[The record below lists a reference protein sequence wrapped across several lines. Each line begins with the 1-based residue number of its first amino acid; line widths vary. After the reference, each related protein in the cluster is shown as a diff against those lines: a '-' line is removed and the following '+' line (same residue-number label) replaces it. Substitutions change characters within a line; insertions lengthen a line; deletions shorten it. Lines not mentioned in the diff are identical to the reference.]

1 MNNFPILILE
11 NDPDDAGLIVQ
22 ALKDA
27 RLSSVPKCI
36 DSKADFKETL
46 EEFKPSIILSDY
58 RMPVFY
64 LLTSFMILK
73 ERSPKVPFIIISEQ
87 ICREVTAEAISTASY
102 DYALK
107 DNLLSIGYTVQK
119 VMDKFVKR
127 KYRRIEGE
135 GSAAGKKRFKE
146 LFGTYGSGMAFYKA
160 VDDGRDFVLSDCNGT
175 MERIT
180 RLNREDLIGKKVLDL
195 FPGVSDSGLFDDIH
209 RVWKC
214 GIPSHHPM
222 NYYKDERI
230 EGWREIYLFRVPS
243 GDIAALYMD
252 ITSNRLLEEELQ
264 NSEERFRLIAD
275 SSFDVIFMI
284 DRESRVRY
292 ISPAITRVMG
302 YDPADLIGK
311 HFTDYLPGEEEKKTR
326 ETLRA
331 LFEGKIIEGFHQTV
345 VRKDGESVHVEI
357 NATQIMKCSEIV
369 GVQGVLRDI
378 TRLKTEEVEL
388 KKLSL
393 AVQQSPV
400 GIVITDA
407 EGNIEYVNPSF
418 ETATGYSIDDVLG
431 KTPRIL
437 KSGEHSIEFYK
448 DLWDTILQGNEWR
461 GEFHNRKK
469 NGDLY
474 WETASISPIK
484 NEDGRITH
492 FLGVKEDVTERK
504 LLEQQLIHSQ
514 KMDAIGTLAGGI
526 AHGFN
531 NMLSVIIGYSD
542 FLLMKLEQDDEM
554 YKIISEIKKSG
565 QRAAVVAQHL
575 LAFSRKQV
583 LKKSLMNL
591 NFVVTDMQKIL
602 MRLIGEDISLETAF
616 GENLHMIYADK
627 VQVEQ
632 ILMNLIINA
641 RDAMPLGGT
650 ITIATENMLIDEQ
663 YCKKYPYA
671 RPGEYVCLSAADTGI
686 GLEDSISARVFD
698 PFFTTKEL
706 GTGLGLSV
714 VYGIVK
720 QHDGWINMSS
730 EPGKGTIFN
739 IFFPISVTSEEE
751 TIEVSVRVDK
761 LAGRGERV
769 LLVEDDRILREFTAN
784 VLRENGY
791 TVLEAR
797 NSEEA
802 LKQFDKANGKF
813 DLIFSDVVLPDRCGV
828 ELAEILTHRHKNLK
842 VLLVSGYLDKRSK
855 WEVIKQRGYHFI
867 QKPYS
872 LQNLLKGIQDAIRK
886 AE

>member
-64 LLTSFMILK
+64 LLTSLMILK

-357 NATQIMKCSEIV
+357 NATPIMKCSEIV

-526 AHGFN
+526 AHDFN

-591 NFVVTDMQKIL
+591 NFVVTDMQKMLI
-602 MRLIGEDISLETAF
+602 RLTGEDISLETAF